1 MSSTIKGIVAY
12 PITPFDRDTG
22 AFDPKPLHTLL
33 DSMISSGV
41 DAIAPLGSTGES
53 AYLDDAEW
61 ETVARETVDYVDR
74 RVPTV
79 VGVSD
84 LTTAGALRRASIAA
98 DAGADAMMIL
108 PTSYWHL
115 GEQEIRE
122 HVTAVADSVE
132 IPTMIYNNPAT
143 TGIDM
148 SPDFLVDLV
157 STVDGITMIKEST
170 GDITRMNRINE
181 LSGGTIPFF
190 NGSNPLALQSFSA
203 GASGWCTAAPCLAPE
218 QVVHFWRLLESGDR
232 SGAAAVFEQIEP
244 LLKVLVSRGLPSTV
258 KAGLEFLGADAGLPR
273 RPLLPLD
280 DNTRI
285 ALSDALSVA
294 RGVIVAS

>member
-122 HVTAVADSVE
+122 HVTAVADSVD

-148 SPDFLVDLV
+148 SPEFLVDLV
-157 STVDGITMIKEST
+157 STVDGITMIK
-170 GDITRMNRINE
+170 
-181 LSGGTIPFF
+181 
-190 NGSNPLALQSFSA
+190 
-203 GASGWCTAAPCLAPE
+203 
-218 QVVHFWRLLESGDR
+218 
-232 SGAAAVFEQIEP
+232 
-244 LLKVLVSRGLPSTV
+244 
-258 KAGLEFLGADAGLPR
+258 
-273 RPLLPLD
+273 
-280 DNTRI
+280 
-285 ALSDALSVA
+285 
-294 RGVIVAS
+294 

>member
-1 MSSTIKGIVAY
+1 MSSTIKGILAY

-22 AFDPKPLHTLL
+22 AYDPKPLHTLL
-33 DSMISSGV
+33 DNMIGSGV

-61 ETVARETVDYVDR
+61 ETVARETLDYVDR

-98 DAGADAMMIL
+98 DAGADAVMIL

-122 HVTAVADSVE
+122 HVTAVADSVD

-148 SPDFLVDLV
+148 SPEFLVDLV
-157 STVDGITMIKEST
+157 ST

-203 GASGWCTAAPCLAPE
+203 GASGWCTATPCLAPE

-232 SGAAAVFEQIEP
+232 SGACAVFEQIEP
-244 LLKVLVSRGLPSTV
+244 LLRVLVSRGLPSTV
-258 KAGLEFLGADAGLPR
+258 KAGLEFLGVDAGLPR

-280 DNTRI
+280 DNTRT